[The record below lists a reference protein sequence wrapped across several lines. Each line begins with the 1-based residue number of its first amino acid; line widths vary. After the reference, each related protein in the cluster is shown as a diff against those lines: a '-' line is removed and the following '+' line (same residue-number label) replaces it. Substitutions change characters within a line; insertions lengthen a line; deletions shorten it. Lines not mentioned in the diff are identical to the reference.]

1 VLALHDSDTLCC
13 GEAAP
18 VPVKEAETGELEA
31 LLSND
36 TLAEAVPLACGL
48 NRTLNETLWPGAS
61 VSGND
66 NPLRTNSELV
76 EVAEVI
82 VVLAPLTLRV
92 ALSVSLAPTT
102 TLPKLKLVGDAA
114 S

>member
-1 VLALHDSDTLCC
+1 V
-13 GEAAP
+13 
-18 VPVKEAETGELEA
+18 
-31 LLSND
+31 
-36 TLAEAVPLACGL
+36 
-48 NRTLNETLWPGAS
+48 S

-82 VVLAPLTLRV
+82 VVLASLTLRV
-92 ALSVSLAPTT
+92 AFRVLLEPTT

-114 S
+114 SWPAVVPVPDSTIPRLAAGGLKPTEILPVFVPATFGANTTLKV